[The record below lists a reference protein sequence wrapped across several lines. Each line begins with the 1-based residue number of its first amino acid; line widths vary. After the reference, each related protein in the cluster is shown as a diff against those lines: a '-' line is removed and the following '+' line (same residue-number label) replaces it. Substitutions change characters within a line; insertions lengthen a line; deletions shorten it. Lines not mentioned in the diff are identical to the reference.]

1 MHSSVRA
8 PFFSALLV
16 AAACSGPP
24 EPHLVRLVD
33 VFTDE
38 MVEGRGATAAP
49 EIPRTEWRFSES
61 ASIDAVKV
69 LAGASALTLTDGL
82 LAGRTTNDA
91 SVLHL
96 ERTKGLG
103 RPDQLHAVEV
113 RLRVSEGQNL
123 SVETFSSEKMEPTPT
138 LRRLADFGWTMTTPL
153 VPGDE
158 MRTYTLRPPRP
169 ILAVQV
175 RQIFL
180 RPSDAAGAEFRIESI
195 RVVFRNEHLASIESG
210 VGFQGMSEIY
220 RESIVSRSP
229 ETLRIPI
236 DLPSAPRLDVAFGTV
251 DDQPVAFHVEVD
263 GQKLTRQTVTTPY
276 RWEEIS
282 IDLAA
287 FAGRSVTLSLSLES
301 DSEGAIGVWGTP
313 VVRQASAAAKS
324 DRPRGVIVLWA
335 DTLRRDHLD
344 AYGYERETAPTLKRM
359 AEEGALFRENVAQAT
374 WTKVSTPSLLTSLY
388 PSTHGVKDFSDYL
401 PASATTLAE
410 VYREAGYA
418 TVSFASNLFPGQFTN
433 LHQGFEELHEDGSLP
448 EVGSSKT
455 SREYV
460 DRFTRWLG
468 RHRDVPFFAF
478 LHVYD
483 PHDPFEPRR
492 PYSTLW
498 ADPSL
503 KEKHEKE
510 LAEVRE
516 VIEDPLGKAFG
527 MPSRAE
533 LEGAGIDADA
543 YVRFDKD
550 WYDGSIRGMDAEVAR
565 IFERLRELGL
575 DRDTLVVFLGDHGE
589 EFLEHGRTFHGQSV
603 HGELTNVPL
612 MVRWPAGVP
621 SGVSIDT
628 TTQTIDVMPTLLELS
643 GIEPPEGL
651 QGQSLVPLLRGDGR
665 GFRARPAISEKAQT
679 SEGAGAP
686 WPRDTESYGIVDSP
700 FKLIHNRVRKGD
712 TPEYELFDV
721 TKDPGEHTNVASD
734 HPDVVK
740 RLSEALDG
748 WYKMVNEAKLAS
760 DAESTEGLS
769 QQQLERLR
777 SLGYIR

>member
-1 MHSSVRA
+1 MKTFVRFA
-8 PFFSALLV
+8 WAVV
-16 AAACSGPP
+16 AGLACSNDPKP
-24 EPHLVRLVD
+24 SAVRLVD
-33 VFTDE
+33 VFDDG
-38 MVEGRGATAAP
+38 MVEGRSTSP
-49 EIPRTEWRFSES
+49 PPSIPRTEWRFEETSS
-61 ASIDAVKV
+61 ASAVTA
-69 LAGASALTLTDGL
+69 LAGASSISISNGL
-82 LAGRTTNDA
+82 LVGRTTSDA
-91 SVLHL
+91 SVLHV
-96 ERTKGLG
+96 ERTEGLG

-123 SVETFSSEKMEPTPT
+123 SVETFASEKLEKEPA
-138 LRRLADFGWTMTTPL
+138 LQRLGAFGWTLTTPL
-153 VPGDE
+153 VPGE
-158 MRTYTLRPPRP
+158 ETRTYTLRPPRP
-169 ILAVQV
+169 IPAVQV

-180 RPSDAAGAEFRIESI
+180 RPSDAAGADFAIESI

-210 VGFQGMSEIY
+210 AGFQGMSEVY

-229 ETLRIPI
+229 QAIRFPLELTAGARF
-236 DLPSAPRLDVAFGTV
+236 DVAFGTV
-251 DDQPVAFHVEVD
+251 DDQPVTFRVEVD
-263 GQKLTRQTVTTPY
+263 GRTLTRHTVTTPY
-276 RWEEIS
+276 RWEERAF
-282 IDLAA
+282 DLTA
-287 FAGRSVTLSLSLES
+287 FAGKSVTLSLSLES
-301 DSEGAIGVWGTP
+301 ESEGAIGVWGTP
-313 VVRQASAAAKS
+313 VVRQPSSEARV

-344 AYGYERETAPTLKRM
+344 VYGYERETAPALRRM
-359 AEEGALFRENVAQAT
+359 AEEGALFRNNVSQAT

-478 LHVYD
+478 VHLYD

-492 PYSTLW
+492 PYSSLW
-498 ADPSL
+498 ADPENKS
-503 KEKHEKE
+503 KHEEE
-510 LAEVRE
+510 LAKVRE
-516 VIEDPLGKAFG
+516 IIEDPLGKAFG

-533 LEGAGIDADA
+533 LERAGIDADA
-543 YVRFDKD
+543 YVSYDRD
-550 WYDGSIRGMDAEVAR
+550 WYDGSIRGMDAEVGR
-565 IFERLRELGL
+565 IFERLRELGI
-575 DRDTLVVFLGDHGE
+575 DRDVLVVFAGDHGE

-612 MVRWPAGVP
+612 ILRWPAGVP
-621 SGVSIDT
+621 PGGAIEE

-643 GIEPPEGL
+643 GIEPPAEV
-651 QGQSLVPLLRGDGR
+651 QGQSFAALLKGDAR
-665 GFRARPAISEKAQT
+665 GFRARPAVSEKALT
-679 SEGAGAP
+679 SSGAGAP
-686 WPRDTESYGIVDSP
+686 WPRDTESYAIVDPP
-700 FKLIHNRVRKGD
+700 FKLIHNRVRRDD
-712 TPEYELFDV
+712 TPEFELYDID
-721 TKDPGEHTNVASD
+721 KDPGEQTSVASE

-740 RLSEALDG
+740 RLSDALDG
-748 WYKMVNEAKLAS
+748 WYRMVNEAKLAPDS
-760 DAESTEGLS
+760 ESTEGLS